1 MFPFI
6 ARLRGPA
13 PAPPPTA
20 SDRARHA
27 ASRAA
32 VHLSQRV
39 LHGDASGDA
48 PWVSARIALLLDT
61 EALRATL
68 PSDPAHRRDAL
79 RSLGVADGDVDATLD
94 AIARSPEER
103 DALAPEQLVD
113 EATRVHALALRGFDA
128 LDARV
133 DVAGPRR
140 RRVMALAV
148 AAALAVALPVAGWR
162 IAPRLRTDLAATA
175 VWRASGAETGYQT
188 TGVGATSVGTSQ
200 PAFFHTDKQTD
211 PWVRFDLRPGATV
224 GYVEITNR
232 GDCCLERAVPLL
244 VEGDSGDGRWR
255 ELARRTTTFY
265 RWSVSFPR
273 QPLRALRLR
282 ARGETWL
289 HFSVVEIR

>member
-6 ARLRGPA
+6 ARLLGPA
-13 PAPPPTA
+13 PAPRPA
-20 SDRARHA
+20 SADRARLA
-27 ASRAA
+27 AARAA

-48 PWVSARIALLLDT
+48 PWVSARLALLLDA

-68 PSDPAHRRDAL
+68 PPDLALHRDAL
-79 RSLGVADGDVDATLD
+79 LALGVPDADVDATLE
-94 AIARSPEER
+94 ALRRSPAARE
-103 DALAPEQLVD
+103 ALAPEQLVE
-113 EATRVHALALRGFDA
+113 EAARVHSLALRGFDA
-128 LDARV
+128 LDAQV
-133 DVAGPRR
+133 DVTRPRR

-148 AAALAVALPVAGWR
+148 AAVLAVALPVGVWR
-162 IAPRLRTDLAATA
+162 VAPRLRPDLATTA
-175 VWRASGAETGYQT
+175 VWHASGAETGYQT
-188 TGVGATSVGTSQ
+188 SGVGATSVGTSQ

-265 RWSVSFPR
+265 RWSASFPR

-289 HFSVVEIR
+289 HLSVVEIR